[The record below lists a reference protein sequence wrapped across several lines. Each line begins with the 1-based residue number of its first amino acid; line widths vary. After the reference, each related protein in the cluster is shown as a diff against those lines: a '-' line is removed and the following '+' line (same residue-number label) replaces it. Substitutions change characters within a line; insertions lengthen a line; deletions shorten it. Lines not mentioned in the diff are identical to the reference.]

1 MKKTKD
7 IQAFLQT
14 IDFSK
19 FILKRVWHEKAGKKY
34 ICIKLFITLVNT
46 IIPLVY
52 SIIPG
57 LIVNELLDGAYSD
70 VLIVYVAI
78 LSLSPV
84 LLTFLN
90 NILDSLLYKLR
101 LDLELIFAIQF
112 QKYIMI
118 MDYETIENPDIQIK
132 KDRAQI
138 TIDNTIVLIDKYV
151 GFFASIIKII
161 VIFSI
166 IATLNI
172 GIVALIMILLCINS
186 LLTKKVNQK
195 MHQIGLE
202 LSKHDRGL
210 WGIIYMLEQPCY
222 AKEIRLFNLSTLLT
236 GEYGKRMKAKNKLE
250 IRQFKI
256 GRKIGIYGALGN
268 FVQQVLV
275 YSYAISS
282 VLAGKLALGSMT
294 IYIGMISQFSGS
306 IKSLFDGYLNIAK
319 DNYNIQELKD
329 FLNIPCVQYRSGD
342 KTPSFDKDS
351 IIEFRNVSFKYP
363 GSNNYA
369 LKDFNLTIRGNEK
382 LCIVGCNGAGKSTF
396 IKLLAMLYCSKSHI
410 SGI

>member
-1 MKKTKD
+1 MST
-7 IQAFLQT
+7 FM
-14 IDFSK
+14 
-19 FILKRVWHEKAGKKY
+19 
-34 ICIKLFITLVNT
+34 
-46 IIPLVY
+46 IPLVY

-84 LLTFLN
+84 LLAFLN

-112 QKYIMI
+112 QKYI
-118 MDYETIENPDIQIK
+118 
-132 KDRAQI
+132 
-138 TIDNTIVLIDKYV
+138 
-151 GFFASIIKII
+151 
-161 VIFSI
+161 
-166 IATLNI
+166 

-195 MHQIGLE
+195 MYQIGLE

-236 GEYGKRMKAKNKLE
+236 GEYGKRIKAKNKLE

-306 IKSLFDGYLNIAK
+306 IKSLFDGYGRI
-319 DNYNIQELKD
+319 
-329 FLNIPCVQYRSGD
+329 
-342 KTPSFDKDS
+342 
-351 IIEFRNVSFKYP
+351 
-363 GSNNYA
+363 
-369 LKDFNLTIRGNEK
+369 
-382 LCIVGCNGAGKSTF
+382 
-396 IKLLAMLYCSKSHI
+396 
-410 SGI
+410 